1 MEELPCQVGGFVVK
15 YPKTK
20 NCQEWMDMAQ
30 TNMPD
35 AWEQR
40 RNQRAARAKAA
51 ARRKKRDRLI
61 LLVSAA
67 VLVLILVL
75 ALVRCG
81 DEKAPGGETGQAS
94 DTTEPTGIVETGR
107 ATVTVTGDLLI
118 HKPIITACAEG
129 SGYDFTEVFQ
139 YIADYVSQADLAV
152 ANLETTLAGTDNGY
166 EYSGY
171 PNFNCPDA
179 IVDAARA
186 AGFDMLLTAN
196 NHSYDTDSVGF
207 LRTQQVIRDK
217 GLQNLGTTMSDEETP
232 YIIKDVGG
240 IRLGLICYTYG
251 EIDVITGQPAVNAF
265 TLSQELAN
273 NINVF
278 AYDKLDRFYG
288 EMEQR
293 IGAMRADGAEAIVL
307 FIHWGAEYQTHT
319 TSSQPVI
326 AQKMCDLGVDV
337 IVGGHPHVVQPVEV
351 LTSNADPSRKTL
363 CVYSLGNAMSN
374 QRADNMDL
382 KTGHTEDG
390 MLFTFTFVKY
400 SNGLVTLDSARL
412 LPTWVCIRS
421 SDTVFDYNILPLD
434 KTVADWKSAFD
445 IGDGNLAE
453 AEDSWQRT
461 MELTGEGME
470 TVDAWLESER
480 EARQAAFAADN

>member
-1 MEELPCQVGGFVVK
+1 
-15 YPKTK
+15 
-20 NCQEWMDMAQ
+20 MAQ
-30 TNMPD
+30 TNTPD
-35 AWEQR
+35 VWERR

-51 ARRKKRDRLI
+51 ARRKKRNRLI
-61 LLVSAA
+61 LLITAA

-81 DEKAPGGETGQAS
+81 GGDAPAEETGQTS
-94 DTTEPTGIVETGR
+94 GTTEPTGVVETGR

-118 HKPIITACAEG
+118 HKPIITACADG
-129 SGYDFTEVFQ
+129 TGHDFTEVFR
-139 YIADYVSQADLAV
+139 YIADYVSRADLSV

-179 IVDAARA
+179 IVDAAKA

-251 EIDVITGQPAVNAF
+251 EIDEATGQPAVNAF

-293 IGAMRADGAEAIVL
+293 IGDMKAEGAEAIVL

-337 IVGGHPHVVQPVEV
+337 IMGGHPHVVQPVQV
-351 LTSNADPSRKTL
+351 LTSNSDPDRKTL

-374 QRADNMDL
+374 QRSNNMDL

-400 SNGLVTLDSARL
+400 SNGLVALESAEL

-434 KTVADWKSAFD
+434 KAVTDWKSALS

-453 AEDSWQRT
+453 AEGSWQRT
-461 MELTGEGME
+461 RDLTGEGME
-470 TVDAWLESER
+470 AVEAWLESER
-480 EARQAAFAADN
+480 EARQEAFAAAEN

>member
-1 MEELPCQVGGFVVK
+1 MS
-15 YPKTK
+15 
-20 NCQEWMDMAQ
+20 Q
-30 TNMPD
+30 TNAPD
-35 AWEQR
+35 QWEHR
-40 RNQRAARAKAA
+40 RNQRMARAKAA
-51 ARRKKRDRLI
+51 ARKKKRDRLI
-61 LLVSAA
+61 LLALAA
-67 VLVLILVL
+67 VLVLTLALVL
-75 ALVRCG
+75 ARCG
-81 DEKAPGGETGQAS
+81 GSE
-94 DTTEPTGIVETGR
+94 EPTGESEPDSQTTETTVPQDTGR
-107 ATVTVTGDLLI
+107 ATITVTGDLLI

-129 SGYDFTEVFQ
+129 SGYNFAEVFH
-139 YIADYVSQADLAV
+139 YIAPYVSEADLAV
-152 ANLETTLAGTDNGY
+152 ANLETTLAGPDNGY

-171 PNFNCPDA
+171 PKFNCPDA
-179 IVDAARA
+179 IVDAAKA

-207 LRTQQVIRDK
+207 LRTQQVIREK
-217 GLQNLGTTMSDEETP
+217 GLENLGSTMTDEETP
-232 YIIKDVGG
+232 YIIKDING

-251 EIDVITGQPAVNAF
+251 EIDETTGQPSVNAF
-265 TLSQELAN
+265 TLSPELAN

-293 IGAMRADGAEAIVL
+293 ITAMKEAGAEAIVL

-337 IVGGHPHVVQPVEV
+337 IIGGHPHVVQPVEV
-351 LTSNADPSRKTL
+351 LTSNTDPGRKTL

-374 QRADNMDL
+374 QRSSNMDL
-382 KTGHTEDG
+382 TTGHTEDG
-390 MLFTFTFVKY
+390 MLFTFTFVR
-400 SNGLVTLDSARL
+400 NAEGRVVLESAEL

-434 KTVADWKSAFD
+434 KGISDWKAAFS

-453 AEDSWQRT
+453 AEGSWQRT
-461 MELTGEGME
+461 EDLTGEGMK
-470 TVDAWLESER
+470 TVDAWVKG
-480 EARQAAFAADN
+480 D

>member
-1 MEELPCQVGGFVVK
+1 MP
-15 YPKTK
+15 
-20 NCQEWMDMAQ
+20 Q
-30 TNMPD
+30 TNVPD
-35 AWEQR
+35 AWEHR

-51 ARRKKRDRLI
+51 ARRKKRNRWI
-61 LLVSAA
+61 LLTAA
-67 VLVLILVL
+67 VLILALVL
-75 ALVRCG
+75 LLVRCG
-81 DEKAPGGETGQAS
+81 GEEEPVGETGPVS
-94 DTTEPTGIVETGR
+94 DTTEPAGIVETGR

-118 HKPIITACAEG
+118 HKPIINACAEG

-139 YIADYVSQADLAV
+139 YIAGYVSRSDLAV
-152 ANLETTLAGTDNGY
+152 ANLETTLAGTENGY

-171 PNFNCPDA
+171 PNFNCPDD
-179 IVDAARA
+179 IVDAAKA

-207 LRTQQVIRDK
+207 LRTQQVIREK
-217 GLQNLGTTMSDEETP
+217 GLQNLGTTMSDEEAP
-232 YIIKDVGG
+232 YIIKDING

-251 EIDVITGQPAVNAF
+251 EIDEITGQPAVNAF

-288 EMEQR
+288 EMERQ
-293 IGAMRADGAEAIVL
+293 IGAMKAEGAEAIVL

-337 IVGGHPHVVQPVEV
+337 IVGGHPHVIQPVEV
-351 LTSNADPSRKTL
+351 LTSSLDPSRKTL
-363 CVYSLGNAMSN
+363 CVYSLGNAVSN
-374 QRADNMDL
+374 QRSDNMSLD
-382 KTGHTEDG
+382 TGHTEDG
-390 MLFTFTFVKY
+390 MLFTFSFVKY
-400 SNGLVTLDSARL
+400 SNGLVALESAEL

-434 KTVADWKSAFD
+434 KTVTDWKSAFD
-445 IGDGNLAE
+445 IGDDNLAS
-453 AEDSWQRT
+453 AESSWQRT
-461 MELTGEGME
+461 MDLTGEGME
-470 TVDAWLESER
+470 NITVWLDAEGS
-480 EARQAAFAADN
+480 ARQAAFDSAGETG

>member
-1 MEELPCQVGGFVVK
+1 MP
-15 YPKTK
+15 
-20 NCQEWMDMAQ
+20 Q
-30 TNMPD
+30 TNVPD
-35 AWEQR
+35 QWEHR
-40 RNQRAARAKAA
+40 RNQRTARAKAA
-51 ARRKKRDRLI
+51 ARKKKRDRLI
-61 LLVSAA
+61 LLFLAA
-67 VLVLILVL
+67 ALVL
-75 ALVRCG
+75 ALVLTLVQCG
-81 DEKAPGGETGQAS
+81 GRGVPTEESGETSG
-94 DTTEPTGIVETGR
+94 TTEPKGICETGR

-129 SGYDFTEVFQ
+129 SGYNFTEVFQ
-139 YIADYVSQADLAV
+139 YIAPYVSQADLAV
-152 ANLETTLAGTDNGY
+152 ANLETTLAGSENGY

-171 PNFNCPDA
+171 PKFNCPDA
-179 IVDAARA
+179 IVDAAKA

-196 NHSYDTDSVGF
+196 NHSYDTDAAGF

-217 GLQNLGTTMSDEETP
+217 GLQNLGTTMTDEETP
-232 YIIKDVGG
+232 YLVQNVGG

-251 EIDVITGQPAVNAF
+251 EIDETTGQPAVNAF

-288 EMEQR
+288 EMEQH
-293 IGAMRADGAEAIVL
+293 IAAMKAEGAEAIVL

-337 IVGGHPHVVQPVEV
+337 IMGGHPHVVEPVEV
-351 LTSNADPSRKTL
+351 LTSNRDSSRKTL

-382 KTGHTEDG
+382 TTGHTEDG
-390 MLFTFTFVKY
+390 MLFSFTFVKY
-400 SNGLVTLDSARL
+400 SNGLVVLDSAEL

-421 SDTVFDYNILPLD
+421 SDTVFDYNMLPLD
-434 KTVADWKSAFD
+434 QGVADWKSAFD
-445 IGDGNLAE
+445 IGDGNLVE
-453 AEDSWQRT
+453 AENAWQRT
-461 MELTGEGME
+461 MDITGAGME
-470 TVDAWLESER
+470 TVDTWLERER
-480 EARQAAFAADN
+480 TARQEAFASEN